1 MYVSL
6 IGSDQQRVR
15 EIGKEVEKEI
25 MGNMVTEA
33 EVLQQKKEA
42 GVVGGATEAA
52 SSPSS
57 SDESKKRQE
66 KHKKGIEHICT
77 IAAVH
82 RLTGRSRSNHLASHS
97 TPR

>member
-1 MYVSL
+1 VYVSL

-15 EIGKEVEKEI
+15 EIGKEVEREI

-42 GVVGGATEAA
+42 GVAGGATEAA

-57 SDESKKRQE
+57 SEESKKRQ
-66 KHKKGIEHICT
+66 
-77 IAAVH
+77 
-82 RLTGRSRSNHLASHS
+82 
-97 TPR
+97 